1 MAGKSKFGKL
11 KPLVRAAW
19 EEGKADKAI
28 ARETGVPISTVKRW
42 CRSFAADP
50 DLDPDPVETPVN
62 PRFLRKAPP
71 SRDTPQPPTKSNVV
85 SIDGGRAHAA
95 AYLDAKKITISIM
108 KDVNQPGAVRIQAV
122 NAMTKLLDLS
132 ARLPRHILMEEEQHS
147 LGASVEEVEGRGDEQ
162 IAQDYRELLG

>member
-42 CRSFAADP
+42 RRSFE
-50 DLDPDPVETPVN
+50 DPDPGSDPVEPPVDA
-62 PRFLRKAPP
+62 RFRAKPP
-71 SRDTPQPPTKSNVV
+71 PDRDAPQPPRSKVV
-85 SIDGGRAHAA
+85 PIDGGRAHAA

-108 KDVNQPGAVRIQAV
+108 KDTNQPGAVRIQAV

-132 ARLPRHILMEEEQHS
+132 ARLPKHILMEEEEHS
-147 LGASVEEVEGRGDEQ
+147 LTASVEEVEGRGDEQ